1 MKRPQPLIAFC
12 TTCKGRTQHLA
23 QTLPDNLAD
32 NATYERAKFI
42 VLDYGSGDNL
52 IRYLKVNH
60 ADAIES
66 GRLVVYSLLSPLGPF
81 RMAHAKNMAHRL
93 GILEGADILVNLDA
107 DNFTG
112 PDFAHYVADQFE
124 SEDDVFLWSEMIRG
138 VLPRGIHGRIAVSKR
153 AFLNSGGYDEKYD
166 TWGPDDKDFNARL
179 RRLGY
184 WGKKIHTRFLERGV
198 AHNDRMRFKEYPH
211 VASSAD
217 YDDQFN
223 LNGETSTIA
232 NWGKVGCGKI
242 AKQFQPYRDLY
253 VESLSNYV
261 MPQYPEPFDLAPFP
275 TRIFGI
281 GMHKTATTSLHTAL
295 GILGFDSIHWKTAHW
310 AKSVYHEMMEQ
321 GRSLTLEKHYAAC
334 DLPITIL
341 YRELDKAYPG
351 SKFILT
357 VKDEDRWLQDVR
369 DHWGYDTNVFR
380 HTWDKDPFSHKL
392 HQIIYGQRQF
402 DAEVFLARYRRHNDG
417 VLRYFNRSSGSQ
429 PGDLLVMDMDNG
441 AGWPELCAFL
451 DCQIPAEPYPRIDPT
466 RPEPIES
473 MIRSL

>member
-1 MKRPQPLIAFC
+1 M
-12 TTCKGRTQHLA
+12 
-23 QTLPDNLAD
+23 
-32 NATYERAKFI
+32 YERAKFI
-42 VLDYGSGDNL
+42 VLDYGSRDNL
-52 IRYLKVNH
+52 LSYLKTSY
-60 ADAIES
+60 AEEIES

-93 GILEGADILVNLDA
+93 GMIEGGEILVNLDA

-112 PDFAHYVADQFE
+112 EGFAHYIAQQFAAD
-124 SEDDVFLWSEMIRG
+124 DDVFLWSEMIQG
-138 VLPRGIHGRIAVSKR
+138 VLPRGIHGRIAVTAR

-184 WGKKIHTRFLERGV
+184 SPRKIDRRFLEKGV
-198 AHNDRMRFKEYPH
+198 NHNDRMRFREYPH
-211 VASSAD
+211 VAEIAD

-223 LNGETSTIA
+223 LSDETSTIA
-232 NWGKVGCGKI
+232 NYGNIGCGRVLKMQSG
-242 AKQFQPYRDLY
+242 AYMGDGDLIPEVPHNY
-253 VESLSNYV
+253 DPTTSLKG
-261 MPQYPEPFDLAPFP
+261 FDLKPLP

-295 GILGFDSIHWKTAHW
+295 GILGFDSVHWKTAHW
-310 AKSVYHEMMEQ
+310 AKAVYHEMMEQ

-341 YRELDKAYPG
+341 YEELDKAYPG

-357 VKDEDRWLQDVR
+357 VKDEERWLKDVR

-392 HQIIYGQRQF
+392 HQIIYGQRHF
-402 DAEVFLARYRRHNDG
+402 DADVFLARYRRHNAE
-417 VLRYFNRSSGSQ
+417 VLEHFKDR
-429 PGDLLVMDMDNG
+429 PDDLLVMNMDKE
-441 AGWPELCAFL
+441 AGWWELCNFL
-451 DCQIPAEPYPRIDPT
+451 GRPMPNAPYPRIDPT

-473 MIRSL
+473 MIKQL